1 MMGTRLAGK
10 VAIVTGGASG
20 IGAATCRLF
29 AQEGAAGVLIAD
41 INEAPGKTL
50 EAELI
55 GHGGSV
61 TFRLLDVAQS
71 TQWAETVDHALVRYG
86 RLDVLVNNAGRGTP
100 VSRPIIEN
108 TTDEAWDQMLSTNAK
123 GVFLGM
129 RAAIPAMRR
138 SSGGSIINV
147 ASIYAMVGSPLGTAY
162 SASKGAVRALT
173 RTAAVQYAK
182 EGIRVN
188 AVFPGYVETPMTR
201 EWHAQPA
208 VRQDRTAQT
217 LLGRLAQ
224 PEDIAWAILYLASD
238 ESAYVTG
245 SELVIDG
252 GVTAR

>member
-1 MMGTRLAGK
+1 MGSRLHGK

-20 IGAATCRLF
+20 IGAATSRLF
-29 AQEGAAGVLIAD
+29 AREGTLGVIIAD
-41 INEAPGKTL
+41 VNETTGKAL
-50 EAELI
+50 ETELAQA
-55 GHGGSV
+55 GGKV
-61 TFRLLDVAQS
+61 LFRELDVTREDQWIAAIDAVVAQ
-71 TQWAETVDHALVRYG
+71 HG

-100 VSRPIIEN
+100 VSRPIVEN
-108 TTDEAWDQMLSTNAK
+108 TTEEAWDQMFATNAT
-123 GVFLGM
+123 GVFLGI
-129 RAAIPAMRR
+129 RAAIPAMRH
-138 SSGGSIINV
+138 SGGGSIINV
-147 ASIYAMVGSPLGTAY
+147 ASIYAMIGSPLGTAY

-201 EWHAQPA
+201 EWHAQFD
-208 VRQDRTAQT
+208 VRRDRIAQT

-224 PEDIAWAILYLASD
+224 PEDIAWGILYLASD
-238 ESAYVTG
+238 ESSYVTG

>member
-1 MMGTRLAGK
+1 MGSRLHGK

-20 IGAATCRLF
+20 IGAATSRLF
-29 AQEGAAGVLIAD
+29 AREGALGVIIAD
-41 INEAPGKTL
+41 VNETTGKAL
-50 EAELI
+50 ETELTQV
-55 GHGGSV
+55 GGTV
-61 TFRLLDVAQS
+61 LFRELDV
-71 TQWAETVDHALVRYG
+71 TREDQWIAAIDAVVARHG

-100 VSRPIIEN
+100 VSRPIVEN
-108 TTDEAWDQMLSTNAK
+108 TTEEAWDQMFATNAT
-123 GVFLGM
+123 GVFLGI
-129 RAAIPAMRR
+129 RAAIPAMRH
-138 SSGGSIINV
+138 SGGGSIINV
-147 ASIYAMVGSPLGTAY
+147 ASIYAMIGSPLGTAY

-201 EWHAQPA
+201 EWHAQSD
-208 VRQDRTAQT
+208 VRRDRIAQT

-224 PEDIAWAILYLASD
+224 PEDIAWGILYLASD
-238 ESAYVTG
+238 ESSYVTG

>member
-1 MMGTRLAGK
+1 MGTRLHGK

-20 IGAATCRLF
+20 IGAATSRLF
-29 AQEGAAGVLIAD
+29 AREGALGVVIAD
-41 INEAPGKTL
+41 VNETAGKTL
-50 EAELI
+50 ETELAQA
-55 GHGGSV
+55 GGNV
-61 TFRLLDVAQS
+61 LFHRLDV
-71 TQWAETVDHALVRYG
+71 TREDNWAETIEAVVARYG

-100 VSRPIIEN
+100 VSRAIVEN
-108 TTDEAWDQMLSTNAK
+108 TTEEAWDQMFTTNAR
-123 GVFLGM
+123 GVFLGI
-129 RAAIPAMRR
+129 RVAIPAMRR
-138 SSGGSIINV
+138 SGSGSIINV

-201 EWHAQPA
+201 EWHAQA
-208 VRQDRTAQT
+208 DVRQDRTAQT

-224 PEDIAWAILYLASD
+224 PEDIAWGILYLASD
-238 ESAYVTG
+238 ESSYVTG